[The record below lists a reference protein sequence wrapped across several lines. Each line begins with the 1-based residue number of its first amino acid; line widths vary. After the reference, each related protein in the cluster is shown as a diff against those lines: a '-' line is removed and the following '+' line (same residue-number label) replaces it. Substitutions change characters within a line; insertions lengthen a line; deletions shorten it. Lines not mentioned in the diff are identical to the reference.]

1 MAGEKVLVV
10 DDEPLM
16 AQMLTDRLQELYV
29 DVLRA
34 SNGVEALEMAWEHVP
49 DLILLDVMMPK
60 IDGFEVAKILKE
72 NPRTATIPIIFLT
85 ALSQVKDK
93 VRGLQLGAEDYVT
106 KPFHFDELLVR
117 VRKVLRK
124 SEGEKSEKGATGGAG
139 VKGKLRDMSLVNLIQ
154 FLELERKTGILSVVS
169 EGRSGHLYFQD
180 GKIVNAVQGTLRGE
194 GAVYRLLSWTDG
206 DFELESLGTTPPSG
220 PAQITMGNQT
230 IIMEGLRRVDET
242 ARLAKQLPPL
252 SARLRPS
259 PRLRQILTG
268 KKLAPDLERFLSLF
282 DGHRNTQ
289 AVIEES
295 SLDDLKALE
304 NVQKLYSKGMLET
317 P

>member
-10 DDEPLM
+10 DDEPLI

-117 VRKVLRK
+117 VKKVLRK
-124 SEGEKSEKGATGGAG
+124 SEAEKSEKGGGGSAG

-154 FLELERKTGILSVVS
+154 FLELEKKTGILSILS

-180 GKIVNAVQGTLRGE
+180 GKIVNALQGSLRGE
-194 GAVYRLLSWTDG
+194 GAVYRLLSWSDG

-220 PAQITMGNQT
+220 PAQISRGNQAL
-230 IIMEGLRRVDET
+230 IMEGLRRVDET

-252 SARLRPS
+252 TARLKAS
-259 PRLRQILTG
+259 PRLRQILAG
-268 KKLAPDLERFLSLF
+268 KKLAPDLERFLGLF
-282 DGHRNTQ
+282 DGSRDIH

-295 SLDDLKALE
+295 GLDDLKALE
-304 NVQKLYSKGMLET
+304 NVHKLHSKAMLEKA
-317 P
+317 

>member
-124 SEGEKSEKGATGGAG
+124 SEGEKSEKGTGGAG

-206 DFELESLGTTPPSG
+206 DFELESLGTTTPSG
-220 PAQITMGNQT
+220 PAQISMGNQT
-230 IIMEGLRRVDET
+230 IIMEGLRRMDET

-252 SARLRPS
+252 SARLKPS
-259 PRLRQILTG
+259 PRLRQILAG
-268 KKLAPDLERFLSLF
+268 KKMAPDLERFLSLF
-282 DGHRNTQ
+282 DGHRKTQ

-295 SLDDLKALE
+295 SLDDLKAIE

-317 P
+317 A

>member
-10 DDEPLM
+10 DDEPLI

-29 DVLRA
+29 NVIRA

-117 VRKVLRK
+117 VNKVLRK
-124 SEGEKSEKGATGGAG
+124 SEAEKSEKGGVGLAA

-154 FLELERKTGILSVVS
+154 FLELEKKTGILSIVS
-169 EGRSGHLYFQD
+169 ETRSGHLYLQE
-180 GKIVNAVQGTLRGE
+180 GKIVNAVQGTLRGVE
-194 GAVYRLLSWTDG
+194 AVYRLLKWTDG

-220 PAQITMGNQT
+220 PAQITMSNQT
-230 IIMEGLRRVDET
+230 IIMEGLRRLDET
-242 ARLAKQLPPL
+242 ARLVKNLPPL
-252 SARLRPS
+252 STRLKAS
-259 PRLRQILTG
+259 PRLRQILAD
-268 KKLAPDLERFLSLF
+268 KKLATDLERFLRLF
-282 DGHRNTQ
+282 DGNRDIQ

-304 NVQKLYSKGMLET
+304 NVHKLHSKGMLEKA
-317 P
+317 

>member
-10 DDEPLM
+10 DDEPLI
-16 AQMLTDRLQELYV
+16 AQMLTDKLQELYV
-29 DVLRA
+29 NVIRA

-117 VRKVLRK
+117 VNKVLRK
-124 SEGEKSEKGATGGAG
+124 SEAEKSEKGGVGLAA

-154 FLELERKTGILSVVS
+154 FLELEKKTGILSIVS
-169 EGRSGHLYFQD
+169 GTRSGHLYLQE
-180 GKIVNAVQGTLRGE
+180 GKVVSAVQGTLRGLE
-194 GAVYRLLSWTDG
+194 AVYRLLTWTDG

-230 IIMEGLRRVDET
+230 IIMEGLRRLDET
-242 ARLAKQLPPL
+242 ARLAKNLPPL
-252 SARLRPS
+252 STRLKAS
-259 PRLRQILTG
+259 PRLRQILAD
-268 KKLAPDLERFLSLF
+268 KKLAPDLERFLRLF
-282 DGHRNTQ
+282 DGNRDIQ

-304 NVQKLYSKGMLET
+304 NVHKLHSKGMLEKA
-317 P
+317 

>member
-10 DDEPLM
+10 DDEPLI

-29 DVLRA
+29 NVIRA

-117 VRKVLRK
+117 VNKVLRK
-124 SEGEKSEKGATGGAG
+124 SEAEKSEKGGVALAA

-154 FLELERKTGILSVVS
+154 FLELEKKTGILSIVS
-169 EGRSGHLYFQD
+169 ESRSGHLYFQE
-180 GKIVNAVQGTLRGE
+180 GKIVNAVQGTLRGL
-194 GAVYRLLSWTDG
+194 GAVYRLLNWTDG

-230 IIMEGLRRVDET
+230 IIMEGLRRLDET
-242 ARLAKQLPPL
+242 ARLAKNLPPL
-252 SARLRPS
+252 STRLKAS
-259 PRLRQILTG
+259 PRLRQILAD
-268 KKLAPDLERFLSLF
+268 KKLAPDLERFLRLF
-282 DGHRNTQ
+282 DGNRDIQ

-304 NVQKLYSKGMLET
+304 NVHKLHSKGMLEKA
-317 P
+317 

>member
-10 DDEPLM
+10 DDEPLI

-29 DVLRA
+29 DVIRA
-34 SNGVEALEMAWEHVP
+34 SNGVEALERAWEHVP

-72 NPRTATIPIIFLT
+72 NPRTASIPIIFLT

-124 SEGEKSEKGATGGAG
+124 SEAEKSEKGGGGLAA

-154 FLELERKTGILSVVS
+154 FLELEKKTGVLSIVS
-169 EGRSGHLYFQD
+169 ESRSGHLYFQE

-194 GAVYRLLSWTDG
+194 GAVYRLLNWTDG

-220 PAQITMGNQT
+220 PARITMGNQT
-230 IIMEGLRRVDET
+230 LIMEGLRRLDET
-242 ARLAKQLPPL
+242 ARLAKNLPPL
-252 SARLRPS
+252 STRLKVS
-259 PRLRQILTG
+259 PRLRQVLAD
-268 KKLAPDLERFLSLF
+268 KKLAPDLERFLRLF
-282 DGHRNTQ
+282 DGNRDIQ

-295 SLDDLKALE
+295 GLDELKALE
-304 NVQKLYSKGMLET
+304 NVHKLYSKGMLET
-317 P
+317 A

>member
-10 DDEPLM
+10 DDEPLI
-16 AQMLTDRLQELYV
+16 AQMLTDKLQELYV
-29 DVLRA
+29 NVIRA

-117 VRKVLRK
+117 VTKVLRK
-124 SEGEKSEKGATGGAG
+124 SEAEKSEKGGVGLAA

-154 FLELERKTGILSVVS
+154 FLELEKKTGILSIVS
-169 EGRSGHLYFQD
+169 GTRSGHLYLQE
-180 GKIVNAVQGTLRGE
+180 GKVVSAVQGTLRGLE
-194 GAVYRLLSWTDG
+194 AVYRLLTWTDG

-220 PAQITMGNQT
+220 PAQITMGNRT
-230 IIMEGLRRVDET
+230 IIMEGLRRLDET
-242 ARLAKQLPPL
+242 ARLAKNLPPL
-252 SARLRPS
+252 STRLKAS
-259 PRLRQILTG
+259 PRLRQILAD
-268 KKLAPDLERFLSLF
+268 KKLAPDLERFLRLF
-282 DGHRNTQ
+282 DGNRDIQ

-304 NVQKLYSKGMLET
+304 NVHKLHSKGMLEKA
-317 P
+317 

>member
-10 DDEPLM
+10 DDEPLI

-29 DVLRA
+29 DVIRA

-49 DLILLDVMMPK
+49 DLILLDIMMPK

-72 NPRTATIPIIFLT
+72 NPRTASIPIIFLT

-117 VRKVLRK
+117 VKKVLRK
-124 SEGEKSEKGATGGAG
+124 SEAEKSEKGGGGLAA
-139 VKGKLRDMSLVNLIQ
+139 VKGKLRDMTLVNLIQ
-154 FLELERKTGILSVVS
+154 FLELEKKTGILSIVS
-169 EGRSGHLYFQD
+169 ESRSGHLYLQE
-180 GKIVNAVQGTLRGE
+180 GKIVNAVQGTLRGVE
-194 GAVYRLLSWTDG
+194 AVYRLLNWTEG

-230 IIMEGLRRVDET
+230 IIMEGLRRLGET
-242 ARLAKQLPPL
+242 ARLAKNLPPL
-252 SARLRPS
+252 STRLKAS
-259 PRLRQILTG
+259 PRLRQILAD
-268 KKLAPDLERFLSLF
+268 KKLAPDLERFLRLF
-282 DGHRNTQ
+282 DGNRDIQT
-289 AVIEES
+289 VIEES
-295 SLDDLKALE
+295 GLDDLKALE
-304 NVQKLYSKGMLET
+304 NVHKLYSKGMLEKA
-317 P
+317 

>member
-10 DDEPLM
+10 DDEPLI

-29 DVLRA
+29 NVIRA

-117 VRKVLRK
+117 VNKVLRK
-124 SEGEKSEKGATGGAG
+124 SEAEKSEKGGVGLAA
-139 VKGKLRDMSLVNLIQ
+139 VKGKLRDMSLVNL
-154 FLELERKTGILSVVS
+154 
-169 EGRSGHLYFQD
+169 
-180 GKIVNAVQGTLRGE
+180 
-194 GAVYRLLSWTDG
+194 
-206 DFELESLGTTPPSG
+206 
-220 PAQITMGNQT
+220 
-230 IIMEGLRRVDET
+230 
-242 ARLAKQLPPL
+242 
-252 SARLRPS
+252 
-259 PRLRQILTG
+259 
-268 KKLAPDLERFLSLF
+268 
-282 DGHRNTQ
+282 
-289 AVIEES
+289 
-295 SLDDLKALE
+295 
-304 NVQKLYSKGMLET
+304 
-317 P
+317 

>member
-10 DDEPLM
+10 DDEPLI

-29 DVLRA
+29 NVIRA

-117 VRKVLRK
+117 VNKVLRK
-124 SEGEKSEKGATGGAG
+124 SEAEKSEKGGVGLAA

-154 FLELERKTGILSVVS
+154 FLELEKKTGILSIVS
-169 EGRSGHLYFQD
+169 ETRSGHLYLQE
-180 GKIVNAVQGTLRGE
+180 GKIVNAVQGTLRGVE
-194 GAVYRLLSWTDG
+194 AVYRLLNWTDG

-220 PAQITMGNQT
+220 PAQITMSNQT
-230 IIMEGLRRVDET
+230 IIMEGLRRLDET
-242 ARLAKQLPPL
+242 ARLVKNLPPL
-252 SARLRPS
+252 STRLKAS
-259 PRLRQILTG
+259 PRLRQILAD
-268 KKLAPDLERFLSLF
+268 KKLATDLERFLRLF
-282 DGHRNTQ
+282 DGNRDIQ

-304 NVQKLYSKGMLET
+304 NVHKLHSKGMLEKA
-317 P
+317 

>member
-10 DDEPLM
+10 DDEPLI

-29 DVLRA
+29 NVIRA

-117 VRKVLRK
+117 VNKVLRK
-124 SEGEKSEKGATGGAG
+124 SEAEKSEKGGVGLAA

-154 FLELERKTGILSVVS
+154 FLELEKKTGILSIVS
-169 EGRSGHLYFQD
+169 ESRSGHLYFQE
-180 GKIVNAVQGTLRGE
+180 GKIVNAVQGTLHGE
-194 GAVYRLLSWTDG
+194 GAVYRLLNWTDG

-220 PAQITMGNQT
+220 PAQITMSNQT
-230 IIMEGLRRVDET
+230 IIMEGLRRLDET
-242 ARLAKQLPPL
+242 ARLAKNLPPP
-252 SARLRPS
+252 STRLKAS
-259 PRLRQILTG
+259 PRLRQILAD
-268 KKLAPDLERFLSLF
+268 KKLAPDLERFLRLF
-282 DGHRNTQ
+282 DGNRDIQT
-289 AVIEES
+289 VIEES
-295 SLDDLKALE
+295 GLDDLKALE
-304 NVQKLYSKGMLET
+304 NVHKLYSKGMLEKA
-317 P
+317 

>member
-10 DDEPLM
+10 DDEPLI

-34 SNGVEALEMAWEHVP
+34 SNGVEALEMAWAHVP

-72 NPRTATIPIIFLT
+72 NPRTASIPIIFLT

-124 SEGEKSEKGATGGAG
+124 SEAEKSEQGGAAG
-139 VKGKLRDMSLVNLIQ
+139 SAVKGKLRDMSLVNLIQ
-154 FLELERKTGILSVVS
+154 FLELEKKTGILSITA
-169 EGRSGHLYFQD
+169 EGRTGHLYFQD
-180 GKIVNAVQGTLRGE
+180 GRIINAVQGILRGE
-194 GAVYRLLSWTDG
+194 AAVYRLLGWTDG
-206 DFELESLGTTPPSG
+206 DFDLESLGTAAPSG
-220 PAQITMGNQT
+220 PPQVTAGNQT
-230 IIMEGLRRVDET
+230 LIMEGLRHLDEMG
-242 ARLAKQLPPL
+242 RLAKQLPPL
-252 SARLRPS
+252 NTRLKPS
-259 PRLRQILTG
+259 PRLRQILQG
-268 KKLAPDLERFLSLF
+268 KKLAGDLERFLGLF
-282 DGHRNTQ
+282 NGSRDIH
-289 AVIEES
+289 AVIDES
-295 SLDDLKALE
+295 GLDDLKAFE
-304 NVQKLYSKGMLET
+304 NVHKLHSKGMLEKA
-317 P
+317 

>member
-10 DDEPLM
+10 DDEPLIS
-16 AQMLTDRLQELYV
+16 QMLTDRLQELYV

-117 VRKVLRK
+117 VKKVLRK
-124 SEGEKSEKGATGGAG
+124 SEAEKSEKGGGGSAG

-154 FLELERKTGILSVVS
+154 FLELEKKTGILSVVS

-180 GKIVNAVQGTLRGE
+180 GKIVNAVQGALRGE

-206 DFELESLGTTPPSG
+206 DFELESLGTPPPSG
-220 PAQITMGNQT
+220 QPQIIAGNQAL
-230 IIMEGLRRVDET
+230 IMEGLRRVDET

-252 SARLRPS
+252 GARLKAS
-259 PRLRQILTG
+259 PRLREILAG

-282 DGHRNTQ
+282 DGNRGIL
-289 AVIEES
+289 AVIAEGD
-295 SLDDLKALE
+295 LDDLKALE
-304 NVQKLYSKGMLET
+304 NVHKLYSKGMLEKA
-317 P
+317 